1 MSSPLQAGS
10 GSGLYRGAAVSGN
23 VTALR
28 RGAIR
33 PSPVFLLVVL
43 LAVAG
48 GALAWNAE
56 LDSAWAKAGVF
67 VLVVFGWVVSLCLH
81 EFAHAYLAWRAGD
94 REVEL
99 RGYLTLNPL
108 KYSHPLLS
116 IVLPMV
122 FIALGGI
129 GLPGGAVYI
138 HAHQVPPRTQRLIS
152 AAGPAVNALC
162 AVVLLVIVRLF
173 GSAQDNPAF
182 WFGLSFLAFL
192 QVTATLL
199 NLLPIPGLDGYG
211 IVEPSLSYQTRRGL
225 DQFKP
230 FGMLILFAL
239 LFTPAINQVFFDA
252 VYALYDFSGVSEQ
265 WSRYGG
271 YLTRFW
277 A

>member
-1 MSSPLQAGS
+1 MTPGVP
-10 GSGLYRGAAVSGN
+10 R
-23 VTALR
+23 LR
-28 RGAIR
+28 RGAVR
-33 PSPVFLLVVL
+33 PSPVFLLVVA
-43 LAVAG
+43 LAVG
-48 GALAWNAE
+48 GGVVAWGAE
-56 LDSAWAKAGVF
+56 LDSWQARAGVF

-81 EFAHAYLAWRAGD
+81 EFSHAYLAWRAGD
-94 REVEL
+94 REVEM
-99 RGYLTLNPL
+99 RGYLTLDPL

-116 IVLPMV
+116 IVLPVV

-129 GLPGGAVYI
+129 GLPGGAVYV
-138 HAHQVPPRTQRLIS
+138 HAHRVPPRTQRLIS
-152 AAGPAVNALC
+152 VAGPAVNAVC
-162 AVVLLVIVRLF
+162 AVVLLLIVRLF
-173 GSAQDNPAF
+173 GSSQEHPAF

-211 IVEPSLSYQTRRGL
+211 VVEPSLSYATRRGL
-225 DQFKP
+225 EQFKP

-239 LFTPAINQVFFDA
+239 LFTPAINQVFFDT
-252 VYALYDFSGVSEQ
+252 VYALYDLSGVSEQ

>member
-1 MSSPLQAGS
+1 MSG
-10 GSGLYRGAAVSGN
+10 GVS
-23 VTALR
+23 ALR
-28 RGAIR
+28 RGAVR
-33 PSPVFLLVVL
+33 PSPVFLLVLL

-48 GALAWNAE
+48 GVLAWGAE
-56 LDSAWAKAGVF
+56 LDSIQAKAGVF
-67 VLVVFGWVVSLCLH
+67 ILVVFGWVVSLCLH

-138 HAHQVPPRTQRLIS
+138 HAHQVAPRTQRMIS
-152 AAGPAVNALC
+152 GAGPAVNALC
-162 AVVLLVIVRLF
+162 AVLLLVIIRLF
-173 GSAQDNPAF
+173 GSSEQNPAF

-252 VYALYDFSGVSEQ
+252 VYALYDLSGVAEQ